1 MVGFCQ
7 CSRAL
12 LPPSLGFGIQEELA
26 HQMVSVYCSVK
37 PVGLLVLISGQNTG
51 CYRQG
56 EWGKWL
62 VVECN
67 MWKCSFVPWDV
78 VDISQWEVSEDDW
91 GCGK

>member
-1 MVGFCQ
+1 
-7 CSRAL
+7 

-26 HQMVSVYCSVK
+26 NQMVSVYCNVK
-37 PVGLLVLISGQNTG
+37 PVGLLALISGQNTG

-67 MWKCSFVPWDV
+67 VWKCSFVPWDV

-91 GCGK
+91 GCSK